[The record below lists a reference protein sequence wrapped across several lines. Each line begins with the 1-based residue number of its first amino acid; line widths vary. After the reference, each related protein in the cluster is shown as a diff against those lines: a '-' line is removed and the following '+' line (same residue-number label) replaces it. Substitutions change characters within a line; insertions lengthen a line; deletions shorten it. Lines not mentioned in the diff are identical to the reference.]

1 MQKLL
6 DSYSDDTVSKI
17 VRLNFHKKLSL
28 SRVQEPGYD
37 RLVSL
42 TKSGESYT
50 IVSVNPK
57 IVGDTETKDWV
68 VSYTV
73 TPIKKKK
80 GTGIDPDELVVVIET
95 KEPTNRLKKE
105 DKVKKTQKQTKKKA
119 TKKSSNPAAGKK
131 KSKKK

>member
-6 DSYSDDTVSKI
+6 DTYSDDTRLKKI
-17 VRLNFHKKLSL
+17 TLNFHKKLSL
-28 SRVQEPGYD
+28 SDVQKPDYD

-42 TKSGESYT
+42 KKSGVSYA
-50 IVSVNPK
+50 IGSVDPVS
-57 IVGDTETKDWV
+57 VGDTETKNWV

-73 TPIKKKK
+73 TTLKKKK

-95 KEPTNRLKKE
+95 KEPTNPLKKE
-105 DKVKKTQKQTKKKA
+105 NKVKKTQKQTKKKA
-119 TKKSSNPAAGKK
+119 TTKASKPAAGKK